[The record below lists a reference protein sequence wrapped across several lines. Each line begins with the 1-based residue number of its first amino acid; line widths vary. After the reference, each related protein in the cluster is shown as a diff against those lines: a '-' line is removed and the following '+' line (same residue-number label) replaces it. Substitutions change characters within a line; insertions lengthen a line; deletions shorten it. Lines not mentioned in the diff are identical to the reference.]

1 MQTLRRGTK
10 SAQRPPR
17 TPVAP
22 SGSYPRGQGTA
33 ECSHSLTSE
42 GSPRKAALPTYT
54 SSSAGKT
61 HPWVPPG
68 HTRPVILIS
77 ISPLQEKFHPV
88 QTVLCIR
95 TREGQEGLKKKNPIS
110 WVGRPAFKRQH
121 SYYFSAWLYACQFPG
136 WFYSIM
142 KGSTKMADLAPAS
155 LL

>member
-95 TREGQEGLKKKNPIS
+95 TREGQEGLKKKS
-110 WVGRPAFKRQH
+110 HFMGWE
-121 SYYFSAWLYACQFPG
+121 ACIQ
-136 WFYSIM
+136 
-142 KGSTKMADLAPAS
+142 APA
-155 LL
+155 LLLLLCVTLRLPVSWLVLLHYERKHQDG

>member
-95 TREGQEGLKKKNPIS
+95 TREGQEGLKKKIPFHGLGGLHSSASTPITS
-110 WVGRPAFKRQH
+110 LRDFTPASFL
-121 SYYFSAWLYACQFPG
+121 A
-136 WFYSIM
+136 
-142 KGSTKMADLAPAS
+142 GSTPL
-155 LL
+155 